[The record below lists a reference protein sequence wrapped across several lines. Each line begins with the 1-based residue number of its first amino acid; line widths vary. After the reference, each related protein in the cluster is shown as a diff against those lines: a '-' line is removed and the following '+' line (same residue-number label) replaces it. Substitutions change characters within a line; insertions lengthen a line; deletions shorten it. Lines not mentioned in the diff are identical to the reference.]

1 MGRCYVAEFIN
12 VVFQNSL
19 FPSGDTNVY
28 LEQLCKYVDDSVS
41 YYIETA
47 KFAAN
52 VVQTNVF

>member
-1 MGRCYVAEFIN
+1 M
-12 VVFQNSL
+12 VFQNSL